1 MMKERRQ
8 VKSIISNIM
17 KRKIELTVRL
27 NSHVRP
33 DQKLFIKNLAKK
45 EKKSEGQINRA
56 IIDFYM
62 LKNK

>member
-1 MMKERRQ
+1 ML
-8 VKSIISNIM
+8 
-17 KRKIELTVRL
+17 RKPIPSVRL

-33 DQKLFIKNLAKK
+33 DQKEFIKKEAKRLK
-45 EKKSEGQINRA
+45 LSEGQINRA

>member
-1 MMKERRQ
+1 ML
-8 VKSIISNIM
+8 
-17 KRKIELTVRL
+17 RKPEPTVRL

-33 DQKLFIKNLAKK
+33 DQKLFIKKLAKK
-45 EKKSEGQINRA
+45 KRLSEGQINRE

>member
-1 MMKERRQ
+1 ML
-8 VKSIISNIM
+8 
-17 KRKIELTVRL
+17 RKPEPTVRL

-33 DQKLFIKNLAKK
+33 DQKAFIKKLAKK

-62 LKNK
+62 LKNQ